1 VTLRLIE
8 KLIPSSKKSRGGC
21 RILFL
26 HIIIPRDKH
35 IYRARKRERERD
47 GRNARGMRAMRGI
60 QPPVSGVKL
69 KNNKRKE
76 KGISRAAHAAAPG
89 PHCHESFRPLCPQ
102 NYPAHATHF
111 SKLLS
116 RRPPHLL
123 WCCVSHL
130 LRRAASVRKYI
141 ERWELKFIARAGGI
155 SWLSKSIKS
164 QTEEIARWGF
174 PFWSHVCS
182 LFADLLSSLAAHK
195 KCHVCA
201 RALKGEIIF
210 HRAAI

>member
-1 VTLRLIE
+1 MAVRLIE

-26 HIIIPRDKH
+26 HIITLRDKH
-35 IYRARKRERERD
+35 IYRARKRERWEERA
-47 GRNARGMRAMRGI
+47 RNASDARNSASSEWREI
-60 QPPVSGVKL
+60 EKQQT
-69 KNNKRKE
+69 KRKRNIE
-76 KGISRAAHAAAPG
+76 SSPCSSTWPPLPWIIQAIVPPELPRPRHAFFQIALSPPAAPALM
-89 PHCHESFRPLCPQ
+89 LCV
-102 NYPAHATHF
+102 AFT
-111 SKLLS
+111 
-116 RRPPHLL
+116 PPHQHQ
-123 WCCVSHL
+123 WEN
-130 LRRAASVRKYI
+130 I